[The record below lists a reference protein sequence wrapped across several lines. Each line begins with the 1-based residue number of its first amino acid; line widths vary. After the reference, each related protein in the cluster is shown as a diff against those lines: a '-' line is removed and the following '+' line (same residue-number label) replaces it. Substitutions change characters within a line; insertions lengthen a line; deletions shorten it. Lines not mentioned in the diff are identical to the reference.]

1 MFTLCLYASKS
12 LLFKPIPPI
21 AFEAQMKPYALLA
34 WLVLLFDSVSL
45 NTASAK
51 PFKSSHSTVKSKS
64 TNVSGVD
71 TITPKEADDKTT
83 TNGSGWNGS
92 CVGVNAGTSFG
103 ATAGT
108 NVVVPMGIDMKTES

>member
-1 MFTLCLYASKS
+1 
-12 LLFKPIPPI
+12 
-21 AFEAQMKPYALLA
+21 
-34 WLVLLFDSVSL
+34 
-45 NTASAK
+45 
-51 PFKSSHSTVKSKS
+51 
-64 TNVSGVD
+64 VSGVD

>member
-1 MFTLCLYASKS
+1 MRLHASKS
-12 LLFKPIPPI
+12 LLFKPIPPT
-21 AFEAQMKPYALLA
+21 ALEAQMKPYALLA
-34 WLVLLFDSVSL
+34 LLVLLFGTVSL

-51 PFKSSHSTVKSKS
+51 PFKSPPSTVKSKS

-92 CVGVNAGTSFG
+92 YVGVNAGTSFG

-108 NVVVPMGIDMKTES
+108 NLVIPLGSDEK